1 MEEGLGEMDL
11 EEVMERTTDPEKTT
25 ATTTMV
31 MTTTT
36 MTASLSTHV
45 VTVEVYSK
53 PYTKSAELRGE

>member
-11 EEVMERTTDPEKTT
+11 EEVMERTTDLEKTM

-31 MTTTT
+31 TTT
-36 MTASLSTHV
+36 MTMTTSSSTRV

-53 PYTKSAELRGE
+53 PYTKSSELRGE